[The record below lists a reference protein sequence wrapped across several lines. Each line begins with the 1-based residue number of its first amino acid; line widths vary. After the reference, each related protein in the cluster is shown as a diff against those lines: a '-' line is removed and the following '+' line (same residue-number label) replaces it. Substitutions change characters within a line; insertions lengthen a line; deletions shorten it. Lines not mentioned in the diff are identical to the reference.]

1 MAALCHPSAVV
12 CPTSDPAP
20 LDLLLDMIRKQ
31 KLDIY
36 DIPIATVT
44 GQYLDYLHLMQEMNV
59 DLASEFLLMAAQ
71 LIYIKSRT
79 LLPPDPD
86 GMDTEAE
93 DPRAELV
100 RRLLEYEKFK
110 NAAQMLYQK
119 EMVEKVS
126 WNNAGEVPFE
136 EGEIESQVTVG
147 LYDLLLAFRDVI
159 KRAETRPMMQVDREE
174 FSIEQMMGYLF
185 DRIVSSKHTVTLT
198 EILPAINSK
207 RGLIVAFL
215 ALLELTRRKIHGH
228 TETRIFGLP
237 PLRLLAG
244 FAKDPLADRHD
255 QPRLLG
261 DRDEIARLDRLAAR
275 TVPAQQRLRADD
287 LLRRHLDHGLIVQGE
302 LAALD
307 RVAEAVLERHPLHR
321 AGVHRR
327 REELDQIRA
336 GLLRAIH
343 RVIGVLE

>member
-1 MAALCHPSAVV
+1 LIEEQQLKISLPLYEG
-12 CPTSDPAP
+12 P
-20 LDLLLDMIRKQ
+20 LDLLLDMIRRQ

-36 DIPIATVT
+36 DIPIAQITR
-44 GQYLDYLHLMQEMNV
+44 QYLDYLHLLQEMNV
-59 DLASEFLLMAAQ
+59 DLASEFMLMAAQ

-86 GMDTEAE
+86 GLDEEAE

-126 WNNAGEVPFE
+126 WNNAGAVPFE
-136 EGEIESQVTVG
+136 DSELEPQVSVG

-159 KRAETRPMMQVDREE
+159 KRAESRPSMQVDREE

-185 DRIVSSKHTVTLT
+185 DRIVSSKHVVTLT

-215 ALLELTRRKIHGH
+215 ALLELTRLKA
-228 TETRIFGLP
+228 IFLTQDK
-237 PLRLLAG
+237 PLG
-244 FAKDPLADRHD
+244 
-255 QPRLLG
+255 
-261 DRDEIARLDRLAAR
+261 EISATANPDYELSQSFR
-275 TVPAQQRLRADD
+275 PA
-287 LLRRHLDHGLIVQGE
+287 
-302 LAALD
+302 
-307 RVAEAVLERHPLHR
+307 
-321 AGVHRR
+321 
-327 REELDQIRA
+327 
-336 GLLRAIH
+336 
-343 RVIGVLE
+343 